1 MESFLLHSLTMINKL
16 LISSFIAGSSFL
28 SLGQSCDKV
37 LFTGKVIDSAQTQS
51 FYNLMLVNRRTGQG
65 VFGQP
70 NGTFSIY
77 VNNGDT
83 VALSVKN
90 YLLIKTVVV
99 ADSNCQYKH
108 TYYLERK
115 FSELPEVSVRPLKSL
130 EQIKEERQELAL
142 RETRT
147 VTGVDIFQSPITA
160 LYQTFSK
167 KEQNKRWI
175 AEQEY
180 HDDQR
185 RIVKELLRNYVAY
198 DIIDLTEEQF
208 DQFIS
213 FLNINEDFLKT
224 ATEMELIT
232 FIQDKYEHF
241 KLTADLQTMDGFK
254 WRSMLDSDKR
264 AAIHELLTMYVTN
277 KAFDL
282 PSSEFDRFIGFMN
295 LDQVFLVNASD
306 ADVFNYVRAKYIEY
320 IDFYHIDVRALKSGY
335 SLTEADNEDW
345 QWDLKHKNKKAATVT
360 LLRLYNTHKVIQLP
374 EDEFDKFI
382 TFMNL
387 KESFMLSAT
396 NDELIQF
403 VREKYY
409 NYLSFYK
416 K

>member
-1 MESFLLHSLTMINKL
+1 MINKL

-37 LFTGKVIDSAQTQS
+37 LFSGRVIDSAQTQS

-90 YLLIKTVVV
+90 YLLIKTIVV

-306 ADVFNYVRAKYIEY
+306 ADVFNFVRAKYIEY

-335 SLTEADNEDW
+335 TLTEADNEDW
-345 QWDLKHKNKKAATVT
+345 QWDLKHKNKKAATIT

>member
-28 SLGQSCDKV
+28 SFGQSCDKV
-37 LFTGKVIDSAQTQS
+37 LFTGRVIDSAQTQS

-232 FIQDKYEHF
+232 FIQDKYDHF
-241 KLTADLQTMDGFK
+241 KLTAELQTLDGFK

-360 LLRLYNTHKVIQLP
+360 LLKLYNTHKVIQLP

>member
-1 MESFLLHSLTMINKL
+1 MINKL

-37 LFTGKVIDSAQTQS
+37 LFTGRVIDSAQTQS

-90 YLLIKTVVV
+90 YLLIKTIVV
-99 ADSNCQYKH
+99 ADSNCQFKH

-264 AAIHELLTMYVTN
+264 AAIHELLTMYVIN

-345 QWDLKHKNKKAATVT
+345 QWDLNHKNKKAATIT
-360 LLRLYNTHKVIQLP
+360 LLRLYNIHKVIQLP
-374 EDEFDKFI
+374 EDEFDKFM

>member
-1 MESFLLHSLTMINKL
+1 MSF
-16 LISSFIAGSSFL
+16 
-28 SLGQSCDKV
+28 GQGCDKV
-37 LFTGKVIDSAQTQS
+37 LFTGKVIDSTQSQS

-77 VNNGDT
+77 VKNGDT

-90 YLLIKTVVV
+90 YLLIKTVVL

-115 FSELPEVSVRPLKSL
+115 FSELPEVAVRPLKSL

-241 KLTADLQTMDGFK
+241 KLTAELQTMDGFK

-295 LDQVFLVNASD
+295 LDQKFLVNASD
-306 ADVFNYVRAKYIEY
+306 ADVFNFVRAKYIEY

-360 LLRLYNTHKVIQLP
+360 LLRLYNAHKVIQLP

-396 NDELIQF
+396 NEELIQF

>member
-1 MESFLLHSLTMINKL
+1 MINKL

-37 LFTGKVIDSAQTQS
+37 LFTGRVIDSAQTQS

-345 QWDLKHKNKKAATVT
+345 QWDLKHKNKKAATIT

-374 EDEFDKFI
+374 EDEFDKFM

>member
-1 MESFLLHSLTMINKL
+1 MINKL

-28 SLGQSCDKV
+28 SFGQSCDKV
-37 LFTGKVIDSAQTQS
+37 LFTGRVIDSAQTQS

>member
-1 MESFLLHSLTMINKL
+1 MINKL

-37 LFTGKVIDSAQTQS
+37 LFSGRVIDSAQTQS

-90 YLLIKTVVV
+90 YLLIKTIVV

-306 ADVFNYVRAKYIEY
+306 SDVFNFVRAKYIEY

-335 SLTEADNEDW
+335 TLTEADNEDW
-345 QWDLKHKNKKAATVT
+345 QWDLKHKNKKAATIT

>member
-1 MESFLLHSLTMINKL
+1 MINKL

-37 LFTGKVIDSAQTQS
+37 LFTGRVIDSAQTQS

-147 VTGVDIFQSPITA
+147 VTGVDVFQSPITA

-306 ADVFNYVRAKYIEY
+306 ADVFNFVRAKYIEY

-345 QWDLKHKNKKAATVT
+345 QWDLKHKNKKAATIT

-374 EDEFDKFI
+374 EDEFDKFM

>member
-1 MESFLLHSLTMINKL
+1 
-16 LISSFIAGSSFL
+16 
-28 SLGQSCDKV
+28 
-37 LFTGKVIDSAQTQS
+37 
-51 FYNLMLVNRRTGQG
+51 MLVNRRTGQG

-90 YLLIKTVVV
+90 YLLIKTIVV

-306 ADVFNYVRAKYIEY
+306 VDVFNFVRAKYIEY

-335 SLTEADNEDW
+335 TLTEADNEDW
-345 QWDLKHKNKKAATVT
+345 QWDLKHKNKKAATIT

>member
-1 MESFLLHSLTMINKL
+1 MINKL

-37 LFTGKVIDSAQTQS
+37 LFTGRVIDSAQTQS

-241 KLTADLQTMDGFK
+241 KLIADLQTMDGFK

>member
-1 MESFLLHSLTMINKL
+1 MINKL

-37 LFTGKVIDSAQTQS
+37 LFSGRVIDSAQTQS

-90 YLLIKTVVV
+90 YLLIKTIVV

-306 ADVFNYVRAKYIEY
+306 SDVFNFVRAKYIEY

-335 SLTEADNEDW
+335 TLTEEDNEDW
-345 QWDLKHKNKKAATVT
+345 QWDLKHKNKKAATIT

>member
-1 MESFLLHSLTMINKL
+1 MINKTIIGL
-16 LISSFIAGSSFL
+16 FVIGSSFT
-28 SLGQSCDKV
+28 SFGQSCDKV
-37 LFTGKVIDSAQTQS
+37 LFTGRVIDTLQTQN

-77 VNNGDT
+77 VKDGDT
-83 VALSVKN
+83 ISLSVKN
-90 YLLIKTVVV
+90 YLLIKTVVR
-99 ADSNCQYKH
+99 ADSNCQYKNKF
-108 TYYLERK
+108 YIERK
-115 FSELPEVSVRPLKSL
+115 YSELPEVAVRPLKSL

-241 KLTADLQTMDGFK
+241 KLTAELQTMDGFK

-264 AAIHELLTMYVTN
+264 GAIHELLTMYVTN
-277 KAFDL
+277 KAFEL

-295 LDQVFLVNASD
+295 LDQTFLVNASD
-306 ADVFNYVRAKYIEY
+306 ADVYNYVRAKYIEY

-345 QWDLKHKNKKAATVT
+345 QWDLKHKNKKAATIT
-360 LLRLYNTHKVIQLP
+360 LLRLYNSHKVIQLP
-374 EDEFDKFI
+374 EEEFDKFI
-382 TFMNL
+382 IFLNL

-396 NDELIQF
+396 NEELIQF

>member
-1 MESFLLHSLTMINKL
+1 MINKL
-16 LISSFIAGSSFL
+16 ILSSIIAGSSFM

-37 LFTGKVIDSAQTQS
+37 LFSGRVIDSAQTQS

-77 VNNGDT
+77 VSNGDT

-99 ADSNCQYKH
+99 ADSNCQFKH

-241 KLTADLQTMDGFK
+241 KLTAELETLDGFK

-295 LDQVFLVNASD
+295 LDQTFLVNASD
-306 ADVFNYVRAKYIEY
+306 ADVFNFVRAKYIEY

-335 SLTEADNEDW
+335 SLTDADNEDW

>member
-28 SLGQSCDKV
+28 SFGQSCDKV
-37 LFTGKVIDSAQTQS
+37 LFTGRVIDSAQTQS

-232 FIQDKYEHF
+232 FIQDKYDHF
-241 KLTADLQTMDGFK
+241 KLTAELQTLDGFK

-295 LDQVFLVNASD
+295 LDHVFLVNASD
-306 ADVFNYVRAKYIEY
+306 ADVFNYIRAKYIEY

-360 LLRLYNTHKVIQLP
+360 LLKLYNTHKVIQLP

>member
-1 MESFLLHSLTMINKL
+1 MINKL